1 MGFEHSPPRQ
11 FVSPS
16 GEPYG
21 PAIDVV
27 REAARRAG
35 VSLEW
40 VMAPEGPDA
49 ALVTGRVDLWPI
61 VADLPERR
69 KALYISEPFEE
80 LSFWLV
86 SLKSK
91 GIRYEGMKGRTLGA
105 PGALAWRIAQQY
117 FPSSQTIR
125 VAERMGML
133 RSLCKGEFDA
143 GVLPASPLDTYRDEN
158 GPACDQDLSFF
169 PLPNARFL
177 SGIGATRRTPGAIQA
192 ADRIRAKIG
201 EMRDDGS
208 LTEIQFRWYA
218 NPFHESSGLEKMA
231 RARVENRALL
241 GGLTLLALAFGTVI
255 LLSRRLR
262 AAKLHAERA
271 TAAKSEFIAN
281 LSHEIRTPMNG
292 IIGMTGLALDTELT
306 AEQRDYV
313 DTARF
318 SAESLLRIL
327 NDILDFSKMEAGK
340 MAMVREPFA
349 LEPILREL
357 VRLFGFAAGKKN
369 VRLCCEMQPGIPAWA
384 AGDPGR
390 LRQVLVNLLGNA
402 VKFSEHGTVR
412 LTAAPGAGPG
422 DGIWCH
428 FAVSDEGIGIPAA
441 KQAMIFAPFEQADA
455 STTRKFGGTGLG
467 LSISSRLVELMDGQI
482 WMESPWVD
490 DDGRYRSGSRFHFTA
505 RFEKCA
511 QVEAAKP
518 RPEVQERESPLR
530 LLVAEDNLVNQKL
543 IQRLLERRGHSVC
556 VAANGLEALDRL
568 ARERFDAL
576 FLDLQ
581 MPELDGMETCKRIR
595 DAEKQSGVRLP
606 IVALTAHAMS
616 GDRERCL
623 EAGMDGYLSKP
634 IGVPELNEALRGL
647 SVTRAAAPSPDPRAT
662 PASRG

>member
-1 MGFEHSPPRQ
+1 
-11 FVSPS
+11 
-16 GEPYG
+16 
-21 PAIDVV
+21 
-27 REAARRAG
+27 
-35 VSLEW
+35 
-40 VMAPEGPDA
+40 
-49 ALVTGRVDLWPI
+49 
-61 VADLPERR
+61 
-69 KALYISEPFEE
+69 
-80 LSFWLV
+80 
-86 SLKSK
+86 
-91 GIRYEGMKGRTLGA
+91 
-105 PGALAWRIAQQY
+105 
-117 FPSSQTIR
+117 
-125 VAERMGML
+125 
-133 RSLCKGEFDA
+133 
-143 GVLPASPLDTYRDEN
+143 
-158 GPACDQDLSFF
+158 
-169 PLPNARFL
+169 
-177 SGIGATRRTPGAIQA
+177 
-192 ADRIRAKIG
+192 
-201 EMRDDGS
+201 
-208 LTEIQFRWYA
+208 
-218 NPFHESSGLEKMA
+218 
-231 RARVENRALL
+231 
-241 GGLTLLALAFGTVI
+241 
-255 LLSRRLR
+255 
-262 AAKLHAERA
+262 
-271 TAAKSEFIAN
+271 
-281 LSHEIRTPMNG
+281 
-292 IIGMTGLALDTELT
+292 
-306 AEQRDYV
+306 
-313 DTARF
+313 
-318 SAESLLRIL
+318 
-327 NDILDFSKMEAGK
+327 